1 MLWDSSCVLQ
11 ELDANLRIKK
21 AHVIRLGR
29 KSVREMEIVSLCLHF
44 KCSEVKRRWWPA
56 GKHNKKGSTFL
67 IMEQLLILIFTKKFW
82 GFDRVH
88 S

>member
-56 GKHNKKGSTFL
+56 GKHNKKGSTFWL
-67 IMEQLLILIFTKKFW
+67 WNNFLFW
-82 GFDRVH
+82 SSPKNFGDL
-88 S
+88 